1 MLKQAENE
9 LLTRVGPEAPM
20 GRMMRRYW
28 LPAGILEE
36 IAQPDGPPVRVE
48 LLGEKLVAFRDSKG
62 RAGLLDE
69 HCPHRRAS
77 LVLARNEDC
86 GLRCLYHGWK
96 IGVDGKVTEM
106 PSEPEDSRLHGR
118 IRTRSYPVRESG
130 GILWAYLGP
139 ADHVPEF
146 MPPPWAGKDVRIARI
161 HESCNWAQSLE
172 GAIDSSHSSAL
183 HSANIRPGGSGDKTI
198 AVDGEDVTILTRPS
212 TDKAPR
218 LQVETT
224 EYGFGYA
231 AIRKPTS
238 KADTHDYVRIT
249 VFVAPFFAI
258 IPPNAHY
265 TLNQLHV
272 PMDDE
277 NTMFY
282 AVAAADQLTFDT
294 AFWHER
300 QGARVGIDL
309 DRNYRKIR
317 TRENNYLQDRA
328 AMKAGDFSGIEGV
341 PAQDMAVQET
351 MGTIVDRS
359 RENLGASDI
368 AIVHFR
374 RLMIDAARR
383 FEKGEPA
390 LGTAERRQPF
400 SAIRSFE
407 GMVPKG
413 VDWRAV
419 WTSGKVPAASAP

>member
-1 MLKQAENE
+1 MLKHADNE
-9 LLTRVGPEAPM
+9 ILTRVGPETPM

-28 LPAGILEE
+28 LPACALDE
-36 IAQPDGPPVRVE
+36 IAEPDGAPVRVE

-62 RAGLLDE
+62 RVGLLDE
-69 HCPHRRAS
+69 LCPHRRAS

-86 GLRCLYHGWK
+86 GLRCIYHGWK
-96 IGVDGKVTEM
+96 VEVDGKVTEM

-130 GILWAYLGP
+130 GLLWAYLGP
-139 ADHVPEF
+139 ADHIPEF
-146 MPPPWAGKDVRIARI
+146 MPPPWAEKEVRTARI
-161 HESCNWAQSLE
+161 HEGCNWAQSLE

-183 HSANIRPGGSGDKTI
+183 HSSNIRPGGPGGKTI
-198 AVDGEDVTILTRPS
+198 AMDGQNVTILTRPS
-212 TDKAPR
+212 IDKAPR
-218 LQVETT
+218 LQVEDT

-238 KADTHDYVRIT
+238 QADSHNYVRIT

-265 TLNQLHV
+265 TQYQLHV

-282 AVAAADQLTFDT
+282 AIAAADKLNFD
-294 AFWHER
+294 AQFWRER
-300 QGARVGIDL
+300 QGARIGIDL

-351 MGTIVDRS
+351 MGAIVDRT

-368 AIVHFR
+368 AIIHFR
-374 RLMIDAARR
+374 SLMIDAARR
-383 FEKGEPA
+383 FEGGDAA
-390 LGTAERRQPF
+390 LGLGRRRQPF

-407 GMVPKG
+407 GLVPKS

-419 WTSGKVPAASAP
+419 WQAERVPAE